1 MRRGRSGGIGGG
13 GMGRIRKGRVSGLR
27 RLRLMLVCVSSFAI
41 PSSPPILFSL
51 DIHFVY
57 V

>member
-27 RLRLMLVCVSSFAI
+27 RLKLMLVCVSSFAL